1 MFSTPEE
8 AFEPIVMFFRLTN
21 SLATFQ
27 VIIND
32 ILRDIIER
40 GEVVA
45 FIDDV
50 IIVIETEEEH
60 DEIVEVLRRMEEN
73 DLFVK
78 LEKCV

>member
-1 MFSTPEE
+1 MFSTLEE

-27 VIIND
+27 IMVND
-32 ILRDIIER
+32 MPRDIIER
-40 GEVVA
+40 GEVAA

-50 IIVIETEEEH
+50 MIVTETEEEH

>member
-27 VIIND
+27 IMVND
-32 ILRDIIER
+32 MPRDIIER
-40 GEVVA
+40 GDGAA

-50 IIVIETEEEH
+50 MIVTETEEEH

>member
-27 VIIND
+27 IMVND
-32 ILRDIIER
+32 MPRDIIER
-40 GEVVA
+40 GEVAA

-50 IIVIETEEEH
+50 MIVTETEEEH

>member
-1 MFSTPEE
+1 MLEGT
-8 AFEPIVMFFRLTN
+8 FEPMVMFFRLTN

-27 VIIND
+27 IMVND
-32 ILRDIIER
+32 MPRDIIER
-40 GEVVA
+40 GEVAA

-50 IIVIETEEEH
+50 MIVTETEEEH

>member
-27 VIIND
+27 IMVND
-32 ILRDIIER
+32 MPRDIIER
-40 GEVVA
+40 GEVTA

-50 IIVIETEEEH
+50 MIVTETEEEH